1 MKKANVEIR
10 EALINYGVR
19 QWELADRR
27 GISEDRLCR
36 AMRHE
41 LASDEKKLL
50 LSMIREIASEKEGA

>member
-10 EALINYGVR
+10 EALIKHDVK

-27 GISEDRLCR
+27 GISEDKLCK

-41 LASDEKKLL
+41 LAADEKKLL
-50 LSMIREIASEKEGA
+50 LSMIQEIASEKEGA